1 MVGSTRTGLKSR
13 PTGRREV
20 IGFARDEGGMLIVF
34 GLFIF
39 VLMLM
44 VGGLSVD
51 LMRYEADRSRIQN
64 TADRAA
70 LAAASLRQD
79 LEPEEVVADYFARAG
94 LSEHLD
100 STVVDEGLNYRNVR
114 ALTTTSV
121 GTFFMPLM
129 GIDELVSAGTG
140 AAEERITNVEI
151 ALVLDISGSMQNT
164 PSRIANLKIAADEF
178 IRKIL
183 EDDDDNRISISV
195 VPYNGQ
201 VNIGPHLTQV
211 FNVTHQHGTPDV
223 YCVDLPPSV
232 YDALVMSSSTPM
244 EQTAWADSFSSA
256 STSNSYQSPQAPN
269 TANVWCPA
277 VANNYVRPLSNDI
290 TALRSQIANLQAVG
304 ATSID
309 AGLRWG
315 LTLIDP
321 ASRGAVSQLVSLG
334 AVPAHFAGR
343 PFDWDDPEVL
353 KVIVVM
359 SDGEHFA
366 EERINTDYKSGLS
379 PIWRSSGDNTFS
391 IYHASW
397 SGSSKYWVP
406 HRNSGYGEWRSSPWN
421 SGSGVYQLTWVE
433 VWQRLRV
440 KYVAW
445 QLYARALGGT
455 SSGRTSVYNTW
466 VANFRSLASTSAMD
480 ARLNQ
485 LCTLAKAQNA
495 LIFGI
500 AFEAPQH
507 GADVIR
513 ACASPN
519 RFYDVDGFE
528 ISTAFRQV
536 RSQISSLRLTQ

>member
-1 MVGSTRTGLKSR
+1 
-13 PTGRREV
+13 
-20 IGFARDEGGMLIVF
+20 MLVVF
-34 GLFIF
+34 GLFVF

-70 LAAASLRQD
+70 LAAASMRQD
-79 LEPEEVVADYFARAG
+79 LEPEDVVIDYFARAG

-114 ALTTTSV
+114 ALTTTAV
-121 GTFFMPLM
+121 NTFFMPLM
-129 GIDELVSAGTG
+129 GIDELVSTGAG

-164 PSRIANLKIAADEF
+164 PSRIANLKVAADEF
-178 IRKIL
+178 VQKIL
-183 EDDDDNRISISV
+183 EDDDDNRISISL

-201 VNIGPHLTQV
+201 VNIGPNLTQV
-211 FNVTHQHGTPDV
+211 FNITHQHGTPYV

-232 YDALVMSSSTPM
+232 YDALVMGSSTPM
-244 EQTAWADSFSSA
+244 EQSAWADSYSSA

-277 VANNYVRPLSNDI
+277 VANNYVRPVTNDI
-290 TALRSQIANLQAVG
+290 TALRNQIASLQAIG

-334 AVPAHFAGR
+334 AVPGHFAGR

-353 KVIVVM
+353 KVIVLM
-359 SDGEHFA
+359 TDGEHFA

-379 PIWRSSGDNTFS
+379 PIWRSSGDNRYS

-406 HRNSGYGEWRSSPWN
+406 HRNDGYGEWRSSAWN
-421 SGSGVYQLTWVE
+421 SGSGVYQMTWVE

-445 QLYARALGGT
+445 QLYARALGGS

-485 LCTLAKAQNA
+485 LCTMAKNENVV
-495 LIFGI
+495 IFGI
-500 AFEAPQH
+500 AFESPQH
-507 GADVIR
+507 GADVIQ

-519 RFYDVDGFE
+519 RFYDVDGLE
-528 ISTAFRQV
+528 ISTAFRQI